1 MNNSK
6 SIGYFSIL
14 ATVLIWGISF
24 ISTKASLDY
33 FNPISLAFWRFFIAI
48 IALYIIKK
56 IKYPE
61 IKMAKEDRKLFF
73 AGGITGVF
81 LYFMFE
87 NYGMKYLTASTASI
101 LIAVIPVFTMVSETI
116 INKEK
121 ITPKKAVSVILS
133 VVGVIFIVGFDPQRN
148 ITDMV
153 IGSILILLASISW
166 VVYTFLSKPLYKKYT
181 TITITYYQ
189 TLIGFVF
196 FALLMP
202 FNNTNIFNLPLSIY
216 IHVIYLGVLSSAAA
230 YLLFI
235 YALEY
240 LEATVCNIFINLI
253 PVVTVSA
260 GIIFLGEEITIVQ
273 GIGSLI
279 IIFSILLLT
288 YQRKEPPVREF

>member
-1 MNNSK
+1 MDLNLVLTAVTPGIALAFIIYAIDK
-6 SIGYFSIL
+6 HDREPVKLLAKTFIGGALITIPTIFLESFLIGFNIFGGIIGIAYQAFIVAGFSEEFL
-14 ATVLIWGISF
+14 KRFVVMRVAF

-202 FNNTNIFNLPLSIY
+202 FNNTNIFNLPLKHI
-216 IHVIYLGVLSSAAA
+216 
-230 YLLFI
+230 
-235 YALEY
+235 
-240 LEATVCNIFINLI
+240 
-253 PVVTVSA
+253 
-260 GIIFLGEEITIVQ
+260 
-273 GIGSLI
+273 
-279 IIFSILLLT
+279 
-288 YQRKEPPVREF
+288 